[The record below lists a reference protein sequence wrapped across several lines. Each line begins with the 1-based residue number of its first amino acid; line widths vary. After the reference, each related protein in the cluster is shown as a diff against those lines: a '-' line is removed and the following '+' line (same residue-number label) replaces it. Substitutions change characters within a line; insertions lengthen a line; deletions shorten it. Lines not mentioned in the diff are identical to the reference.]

1 MCCAM
6 TSPQHPVALFISLLQ
21 SEPHC
26 SAGYRSLLSTAGGTV
41 ALLAGA
47 GPARD
52 RDAVAAVRRP
62 LCPHLQWVPCAPL
75 TFCFSYAAIL

>member
-6 TSPQHPVALFISLLQ
+6 TSPQHPVALFSSLLH

-26 SAGYRSLLSTAGGTV
+26 SAGYRSLLSTTGGTV

-52 RDAVAAVRRP
+52 IDAVAAVRRP
-62 LCPHLQWVPCAPL
+62 LCHHLHWFPCAPL
-75 TFCFSYAAIL
+75 TFCFLYAAV